1 MDNWLALFDGQTR
14 YFLDI
19 FDSSVKPDVLRF
31 YGREALSEPFSW
43 DIEFTTLQANI
54 PPEEVLM
61 KYASFRMRSGKSVHG
76 MVTRLEWL
84 STSKD
89 QSHYRLTISSRLA
102 LLGYTRQCVVY
113 QNQSVPEV
121 VEQVLRKHGLE
132 GPDFEFRLE
141 RTYPPREII
150 TQWRETDLQFI
161 QRILSEVGIYWRTEM
176 DDVRGLDT
184 YILADS
190 QLNYQFDVQL
200 PYSEPSGL
208 FDSVAESVWDV
219 RTWHNIATGTV
230 TTRDYNYRTATM
242 PMNAAVSV
250 RNDVVTTG
258 EHYRYAAPYRE
269 AGDDASPEPETES
282 GAFWARLHHE
292 RELNRSARIHLFSN
306 AAHLT
311 PGQVLEPQG
320 DVITALQEGVILT
333 LVTFRG
339 ARDSRLHVSVW
350 GQPYTERYCFR
361 PAEIPRPVIAGTLPA
376 RIESREKNDTYAHL
390 DEQGRYRVKQDFDRE
405 GTEPGYGYLWLR
417 MAKPYAG
424 ETLGWHTPLIDGTEV
439 AIAYSNGDID
449 LPYIACALHD
459 SEHPD
464 LVNRDNHTRNILR
477 TPANSKL
484 RMEDKRGE
492 EHIKLATEYGKTQL
506 NNGHLVNSKGQ
517 LRGKGTELRTDEW
530 GVLRAGKGLFVAA
543 DVQAKAQGDALDMDA
558 ALKEIDRLNQQL
570 QQLEMAAEKAL
581 ALKGDV
587 DSQIQMFEQRLKPLN
602 EAVLFSAPE
611 GMALT
616 SGEDMQLAAGR
627 NLALN
632 AGEDFS
638 AGVMGNATALTGEK
652 LGLFARTGQLSLK
665 SGEGPIDVQAQN
677 ASMRLF
683 AEKKLTLSS
692 ASDIS
697 FAGKKRITLIGG
709 GSYLK
714 LEAGKVEY
722 GTTASYVRKVKRT
735 MAASASAKPPEA
747 VSLPPPATM
756 REFNPETLTPW
767 VTPVYAKSC
776 LKEKGC
782 TDAGTAEEPVDNFGQ
797 MTIFAQ
803 PVEDDC
809 CGYGH
814 QHEHADDEVVQH
826 AQSAKKRKP
835 DAGGAQATAAPL
847 ALGAATG
854 VMTQVWGEWSL
865 TGVLGAA
872 RGIPYVGAMMS
883 ALYVPSAGEG
893 SDRVPGRDEFWYEEE
908 LRQKAITGAKATT
921 RVRFFW
927 RQDEQGNMRVYG
939 VHTGEGTPYEGV
951 RTANMVWNSEH
962 NQYEFTPAHGADG
975 PLITWTPERPEGSDL
990 PSHTG
995 SDIKPIDQATILVT
1009 PIPDGKDE
1017 YTTPPFPVPEE
1028 RDLNDYILVFPADS
1042 GIKPIY
1048 VYLKTA
1054 RDEPGVARG
1063 KGETLSGSEKWLE
1076 AASSG
1081 LGAPVPAQVA
1091 DKLRGKS
1098 FRNFDHFRE
1107 EFWLAVAE
1115 CPELMSQFKR
1125 VNQMEIRDGNAPF
1138 SIVPEQVSG
1147 RKRFEIH
1154 HIERII
1160 DGGAVYDFENMR
1172 VNTVRNHINLHSK
1185 KNR

>member
-19 FDSSVKPDVLRF
+19 NDSSVKPDVLRF

-54 PPEEVLM
+54 PPEQVLM
-61 KYASFRMRSGKSVHG
+61 KYASLRMRGGKNVHG

-89 QSHYRLTISSRLA
+89 QSHYRLTLSSRLA
-102 LLGYTRQCVVY
+102 LLGYTPQCAVF

-121 VEQVLRKHGLE
+121 VEQVLRKHGLQ
-132 GPDFEFRLE
+132 GPDFDFRLE

-161 QRILSEVGIYWRTEM
+161 RRILSEVGIYWRTEM
-176 DDVRGLDT
+176 DDTRELDT
-184 YILADS
+184 YIFADS
-190 QLNYQFDVQL
+190 QLNYRFDVRL

-208 FDSVAESVWDV
+208 FDGAAESVWDV

-230 TTRDYNYRTATM
+230 TTRDYNYRTATT
-242 PMNAAVSV
+242 PMDATVSV
-250 RNDVVTTG
+250 RSDAVTTG

-282 GAFWARLHHE
+282 GAFYARLHHE
-292 RELNRSARIHLFSN
+292 RELNKSARIHLFSN

-320 DVITALQEGVILT
+320 DVITALEEGVVLT
-333 LVTFRG
+333 LVTYRG
-339 ARDSRLHVSVW
+339 GRDSRLHVSVW
-350 GQPYTERYCFR
+350 GLPYTERYCFR
-361 PAEIPRPVIAGTLPA
+361 PAEIPRPEIHGTLPA
-376 RIESREKNDTYAHL
+376 RIESREKNDIYAHL
-390 DEQGRYRVKQDFDRE
+390 DGQGRYRVKPDFDRE

-439 AIAYSNGDID
+439 AIAFSNGDID
-449 LPYIACALHD
+449 LPYIASALHD

-464 LVNRDNHTRNILR
+464 HVNRDNHTRNVLR
-477 TPANSKL
+477 TPANNKL
-484 RMEDKRGE
+484 RMEDRRGE
-492 EHIKLATEYGKTQL
+492 EHIKLATEYGRTQL
-506 NNGHLVNSKGQ
+506 NSGHLVDSQGQ
-517 LRGKGTELRTDEW
+517 HRGQGAELRTDEW
-530 GVLRAGKGLFVAA
+530 GTIRAGKGLFVSA
-543 DVQAKAQGDALDMDA
+543 DAQAKAQGEALDRNA

-570 QQLEMAAEKAL
+570 QQLEMAAEQAQ
-581 ALKGDV
+581 ALKADV
-587 DSQIQMFEQRLKPLN
+587 DSQIAMFEQRLKPLN
-602 EAVLFSAPE
+602 EALLISAPE

-616 SGEDMQLAAGR
+616 SGEHLQMTATKNVAI
-627 NLALN
+627 N
-632 AGEDFS
+632 AGGDIS
-638 AGVMGNATALTGEK
+638 AGVMGNMTALAGER
-652 LGLFARTGQLSLK
+652 LGIFARTGQLSLK
-665 SGEGPIDVQAQN
+665 SGEGPAEVQAQN
-677 ASMRLF
+677 ASLRLF
-683 AEKKLTLSS
+683 AEKKLTMSS

-709 GSYLK
+709 GSYLR

-722 GTTASYVRKVKRT
+722 GTTATYMRRVKRT
-735 MAASASAKPPEA
+735 MAAARSALPLNTSP
-747 VSLPPPATM
+747 LPPPATM

-782 TDAGTAEEPVDNFGQ
+782 TDAGTTDEPVENFGQ

-803 PVEDDC
+803 SVEDDC

-814 QHEHADDEVVQH
+814 QHAHEEVVQH
-826 AQSAKKRKP
+826 AQSAKKRIP
-835 DAGGAQATAAPL
+835 GAGSEKAPAEASAAPL

-893 SDRVPGRDEFWYEEE
+893 SSNVPGRDEFWYEEE
-908 LRQKAITGAKATT
+908 LRQKALTGAKATT

-951 RTANMVWNSEH
+951 HTAEMKWVEKNNR
-962 NQYEFTPAHGADG
+962 YEFTPAHGVDG
-975 PLITWTPERPEGSDL
+975 PLITWTPESPENGDI

-995 SDIKPIDQATILVT
+995 SNISPIDQATILVT

-1028 RDLNDYILVFPADS
+1028 RDLNDYILVFPVDS

-1048 VYLKTA
+1048 VYLNEVKTSYTHGYKHYPPKNKPWSEVVKNTKSGPA
-1054 RDEPGVARG
+1054 KFKPEVNIESIDHDVWENGTPTTNGQNWKIKEFDSVQGAYKG
-1063 KGETLSGSEKWLE
+1063 KETNWVVTKESQGTIHSHPIGPQE
-1076 AASSG
+1076 AG
-1081 LGAPVPAQVA
+1081 
-1091 DKLRGKS
+1091 KLIK
-1098 FRNFDHFRE
+1098 
-1107 EFWLAVAE
+1107 
-1115 CPELMSQFKR
+1115 
-1125 VNQMEIRDGNAPF
+1125 
-1138 SIVPEQVSG
+1138 
-1147 RKRFEIH
+1147 
-1154 HIERII
+1154 
-1160 DGGAVYDFENMR
+1160 
-1172 VNTVRNHINLHSK
+1172 
-1185 KNR
+1185 

>member
-19 FDSSVKPDVLRF
+19 NDSSVKPDVLRF
-31 YGREALSEPFSW
+31 YGREALSEPFRW

-54 PPEEVLM
+54 PPEAVLM

-89 QSHYRLTISSRLA
+89 QSHYRLTLSSRLA
-102 LLGYTRQCVVY
+102 LLGYTRQCAVY

-121 VEQVLRKHGLE
+121 VELVLRKHGLE

-141 RTYPPREII
+141 HTYPSREII
-150 TQWRETDLQFI
+150 TQWQETDLQFI
-161 QRILSEVGIYWRTEM
+161 QRILSEVGIYWRTMM
-176 DDVRGLDT
+176 DDERGLDT

-190 QLNYQFDVQL
+190 QLNYQFDVRL

-208 FDSVAESVWDV
+208 FDGAAESVWDV

-230 TTRDYNYRTATM
+230 ATRDYNYRSAST

-250 RNDVVTTG
+250 RNDAVTTG
-258 EHYRYAAPYRE
+258 EHYRYAAPYLE

-282 GAFWARLHHE
+282 GAFYARLHHE

-361 PAEIPRPVIAGTLPA
+361 PVEIPRPVIPGTLPA

-390 DEQGRYRVKQDFDRE
+390 DEQGRYRVKLDFDRE
-405 GTEPGYGYLWLR
+405 GTEAGYGYLWLR

-449 LPYIACALHD
+449 LPYIAYALHD

-484 RMEDKRGE
+484 RMEDKRGQ
-492 EHIKLATEYGKTQL
+492 EHIKLATEYGKSQL
-506 NNGHLVNSKGQ
+506 NSGHLVDSKGQ

-530 GVLRAGKGLFVAA
+530 GTLRAGKGLFVAA
-543 DVQAKAQGDALDMDA
+543 DAQAKAQGEALDMDA

-570 QQLEMAAEKAL
+570 QQLEMAAEKAQ

-611 GMALT
+611 GMAMT

-627 NLALN
+627 NLTVN
-632 AGEDFS
+632 AGGDIS
-638 AGVMGNATALTGEK
+638 VGTMGNLTTLAGEK

-677 ASMRLF
+677 ANMRLF

-697 FAGKKRITLIGG
+697 FVGKKRIMLIGG
-709 GSYLK
+709 GSYLR

-722 GTTASYVRKVKRT
+722 GTTASYMRKVKRT
-735 MAASASAKPPEA
+735 MAAGSSALEQG
-747 VSLPPPATM
+747 PAEM
-756 REFNPETLTPW
+756 P
-767 VTPVYAKSC
+767 
-776 LKEKGC
+776 
-782 TDAGTAEEPVDNFGQ
+782 
-797 MTIFAQ
+797 
-803 PVEDDC
+803 
-809 CGYGH
+809 
-814 QHEHADDEVVQH
+814 
-826 AQSAKKRKP
+826 
-835 DAGGAQATAAPL
+835 APL
-847 ALGAATG
+847 PDLSCGPNTACFRVLD
-854 VMTQVWGEWSL
+854 SL
-865 TGVLGAA
+865 TGSEDMEFAYQVQTSTGTV
-872 RGIPYVGAMMS
+872 VGRTDS
-883 ALYVPSAGEG
+883 ALTHAVNSDTEENVNLDYVFQIRAG
-893 SDRVPGRDEFWYEEE
+893 
-908 LRQKAITGAKATT
+908 T
-921 RVRFFW
+921 R
-927 RQDEQGNMRVYG
+927 
-939 VHTGEGTPYEGV
+939 
-951 RTANMVWNSEH
+951 
-962 NQYEFTPAHGADG
+962 
-975 PLITWTPERPEGSDL
+975 
-990 PSHTG
+990 
-995 SDIKPIDQATILVT
+995 
-1009 PIPDGKDE
+1009 
-1017 YTTPPFPVPEE
+1017 
-1028 RDLNDYILVFPADS
+1028 
-1042 GIKPIY
+1042 
-1048 VYLKTA
+1048 
-1054 RDEPGVARG
+1054 
-1063 KGETLSGSEKWLE
+1063 
-1076 AASSG
+1076 
-1081 LGAPVPAQVA
+1081 
-1091 DKLRGKS
+1091 
-1098 FRNFDHFRE
+1098 
-1107 EFWLAVAE
+1107 
-1115 CPELMSQFKR
+1115 
-1125 VNQMEIRDGNAPF
+1125 
-1138 SIVPEQVSG
+1138 
-1147 RKRFEIH
+1147 
-1154 HIERII
+1154 
-1160 DGGAVYDFENMR
+1160 
-1172 VNTVRNHINLHSK
+1172 
-1185 KNR
+1185 